1 MVALLSTKQGPGVQW
16 RWSNVSYTVLAAGV
30 SHALPVVRNII
41 GPGAITMAKL
51 LRQCAVRRIAGRAIM
66 QVATG
71 SGGVLYLDQY
81 KAELCPRR
89 PGSQAMKTPILRTI
103 QVTVALLIVTF
114 VTLATLLLL
123 GFIVQGSAIRI
134 GLNIMA
140 IAAICVVAGIALTAL
155 FGLGSDSDDQ
165 R

>member
-1 MVALLSTKQGPGVQW
+1 
-16 RWSNVSYTVLAAGV
+16 
-30 SHALPVVRNII
+30 
-41 GPGAITMAKL
+41 
-51 LRQCAVRRIAGRAIM
+51 
-66 QVATG
+66 
-71 SGGVLYLDQY
+71 
-81 KAELCPRR
+81 
-89 PGSQAMKTPILRTI
+89 MKTPILRTI